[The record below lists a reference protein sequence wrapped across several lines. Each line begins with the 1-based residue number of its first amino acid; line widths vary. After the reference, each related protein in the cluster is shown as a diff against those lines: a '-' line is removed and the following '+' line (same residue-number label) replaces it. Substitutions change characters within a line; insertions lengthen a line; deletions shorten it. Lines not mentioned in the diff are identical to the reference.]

1 MTKIKDSELIISP
14 DGTIYHLKLHP
25 ENLAED
31 IIVVGDPGRVPEIS
45 SLFDKIEFK
54 VLNRELCTHTGYFNN
69 KRISVVSTGMGP
81 DNIDIVMN
89 ELDALVN
96 VDLVKREPKDKHT
109 TLNIVRLGTSGA
121 LQGDLAVD
129 SFLMSEYGLGLDGM
143 LHFYKASKDVCD
155 QEMAAAFI
163 QHSQWAENLPQ
174 PYFVKSSQKLMKK
187 LGDGFQKGIT
197 ATAPGFYGPQGR
209 KIRLELAYPDIND
222 KLETFRY
229 NNLRICNLE
238 METSAL
244 YGLGAMLG
252 HETLTVCVLIAN
264 RVSKQFSLDYKK
276 PVRELVGKV
285 LERMS
290 S

>member
-1 MTKIKDSELIISP
+1 MTKIKESELIISP
-14 DGTIYHLKLHP
+14 DGSIYHLKLHP
-25 ENLAED
+25 ENLAEN

-45 SLFDKIEFK
+45 ALFDSIEFK

-96 VDLVKREPKDKHT
+96 VDLIKREPKDKHT
-109 TLNIVRLGTSGA
+109 SLNIIRLGTSGA
-121 LQGDLAVD
+121 LQGDLEVD
-129 SFLMSEYGLGLDGM
+129 SFMMSEYGLGLDGM
-143 LHFYKASKDVCD
+143 LHFYKASNDVND
-155 QEMAAAFI
+155 HDMTAAFI
-163 QHSQWAENLPQ
+163 KHTQWGKNLPT
-174 PYFVKSSQKLMKK
+174 PYVVKASQKLMDKI
-187 LGDGFQKGIT
+187 GIDFNKGIT

-209 KIRLELAYPDIND
+209 QIRLELAYPDIND

-229 NNLRICNLE
+229 NNHRICNLE

-252 HETLTVCVLIAN
+252 HETLTICVLIAN
-264 RVSKQFSLDYKK
+264 RVSKQFSQDYKK

-285 LERMS
+285 LERI
-290 S
+290 

>member
-14 DGTIYHLKLHP
+14 DGTIYHLRLHP
-25 ENLAED
+25 ENLAEN

-45 SLFDKIEFK
+45 ALFDKIEFK

-121 LQGDLAVD
+121 LQGDLPVD
-129 SFLMSEYGLGLDGM
+129 TFLMSEYGLGLDGM
-143 LHFYKASKDVCD
+143 LHFYEAAKNVCD
-155 QEMAAAFI
+155 KDMAEAFVK
-163 QHSQWAENLPQ
+163 HSQWGNNLPT
-174 PYFVKSSQKLMKK
+174 PYFVKASQKMMDKI
-187 LGDGFQKGIT
+187 GAGFNKGIT

-209 KIRLELAYPDIND
+209 KIRLDLAYPDIND
-222 KLETFRY
+222 QLETFRY
-229 NNLRICNLE
+229 NGHRICNLE

-244 YGLGAMLG
+244 FGLGAMLG

-264 RVSKQFSLDYKK
+264 RVSKQFSMDYKK
-276 PVRELVGKV
+276 PVRKLVETV
-285 LERMS
+285 LERI
-290 S
+290 